1 MRSLAL
7 KIFLSF
13 WLAQVVILVGLEI
26 FRPRSSAARPPL
38 PPPGSSPFF
47 VPTPVL
53 VAAILVSA
61 VVCFLLAR
69 HLASPLRRVREAS
82 GRLASGDLS
91 ARAGALVRPRRDEIG
106 DVVRDFDAMAERL
119 SILVSSQK
127 QLLSDISHELRSPL
141 ARLQVA
147 VELARR
153 KAGPEAE
160 KDLNRIEA
168 EGTRMNEM
176 IGQIL
181 TLARADSDA
190 PAVSEAIDLEQI
202 VMRVAADTDYE
213 ARQSGREVRVRDSG
227 DAVVLGD
234 AALLASAVENVVRNG
249 CRYTPSGTA
258 VEISLEVTPTHG
270 RIVVR
275 DHGPGVP
282 SDDIE
287 RIFLPFHRVGA
298 SRDRHSGG
306 AGLGLSIAARAA
318 RVHGGSI
325 SAVNAQGG
333 GLEVTIAIPL
343 YKALP
348 SPAVS

>member
-1 MRSLAL
+1 MRSLAI
-7 KIFLSF
+7 KIFFSF

-26 FRPRSSAARPPL
+26 FRPRQPIVQPRMAPP
-38 PPPGSSPFF
+38 SSPIFI
-47 VPTPVL
+47 PTPVL
-53 VAAILVSA
+53 VAAVLVSA

-69 HLASPLRRVREAS
+69 HLASPLKRVREAS
-82 GRLASGDLS
+82 GRLAAGDLD
-91 ARAGALVRPRRDEIG
+91 ARAGAMVRPRRDEIG

-119 SILVSSQK
+119 SLLVSSQN

-160 KDLNRIEA
+160 KDLTRIEA

-181 TLARADSDA
+181 TLACADSDK
-190 PAVSEAIDLEQI
+190 PTITEIIDLSEI
-202 VMRVAADTDYE
+202 VRRVATDTDYE
-213 ARQSGREVRVRDSG
+213 ARQTGRAVHVHNVRE
-227 DAVVLGD
+227 AIVLGD

-249 CRYTPSGTA
+249 CRYTPAGTS
-258 VEISLEVTPTHG
+258 VDISLDISPTHG

-282 SDDIE
+282 PDETE
-287 RIFLPFHRVGA
+287 RIFLPFHRVST
-298 SRDRHSGG
+298 SRDRDTGG

-318 RVHGGSI
+318 KVHGGSI
-325 SAVNAQGG
+325 HAVNAEDG
-333 GLEVTIAIPL
+333 GLQVTIEIPL
-343 YKALP
+343 A
-348 SPAVS
+348 

>member
-1 MRSLAL
+1 MRRLAI

-26 FRPRSSAARPPL
+26 FRPRSPTPRTEMAPP
-38 PPPGSSPFF
+38 SSPIFI
-47 VPTPVL
+47 PTPVL
-53 VAAILVSA
+53 VAAVIVSA

-69 HLASPLRRVREAS
+69 HLASPLKRVRQAS
-82 GRLASGDLS
+82 GRLAAGDLG
-91 ARAGALVRPRRDEIG
+91 ARAGTMVRPRRDEIG

-119 SILVSSQK
+119 SLLVSSQK

-153 KAGPEAE
+153 KAGPEAA

-181 TLARADSDA
+181 TLARADSDK
-190 PAVSEAIDLEQI
+190 PAVNETIDLAEI
-202 VMRVAADTDYE
+202 VRRVATDTDYE
-213 ARQSGREVRVRDSG
+213 ARQSGREVRVRDSRE
-227 DAVVLGD
+227 ALVLGD

-249 CRYTPSGTA
+249 CRYTPPGTTVDIA
-258 VEISLEVTPTHG
+258 LDVTSTHG

-275 DHGPGVP
+275 DHGPGV
-282 SDDIE
+282 STDETE
-287 RIFLPFHRVGA
+287 RIFLPFHRVST
-298 SRDRHSGG
+298 SRDRESGG

-318 RVHGGSI
+318 KVHGGSI
-325 SAVNAQGG
+325 HAVNAEDG
-333 GLEVTIAIPL
+333 GLQVTIEIPL
-343 YKALP
+343 A
-348 SPAVS
+348 

>member
-1 MRSLAL
+1 MRSLAI

-26 FRPRSSAARPPL
+26 MRPRPSTALGARPGSFAH
-38 PPPGSSPFF
+38 PPPPDAWPFF
-47 VPTPVL
+47 IPTPVL
-53 VAAILVSA
+53 VAAVCVSA
-61 VVCFLLAR
+61 VVCFLLAH

-82 GRLASGDLS
+82 GRLAAGDLG
-91 ARAGALVRPRRDEIG
+91 ARAGAMVRPRRDEIG

-119 SILVSSQK
+119 SLLVSSQK

-168 EGTRMNEM
+168 EGMRMNEM

-181 TLARADSDA
+181 TLARASSDR
-190 PAVSEAIDLEQI
+190 PAVTEIVDLAEI
-202 VMRVAADTDYE
+202 VRRVATDTDYE
-213 ARQSGREVRVRDSG
+213 ARQAGR
-227 DAVVLGD
+227 AVHVHDLQEAIVLGD
-234 AALLASAVENVVRNG
+234 AALLASSVENVVRNG
-249 CRYTPSGTA
+249 CRYTPAGTS
-258 VEISLEVTPTHG
+258 VDISLDVTSTHG

-282 SDDIE
+282 PDEIE
-287 RIFLPFHRVGA
+287 RIFLPFHRVSS
-298 SRDRHSGG
+298 SRDRDSGG

-318 RVHGGSI
+318 KVHGGSI
-325 SAVNAQGG
+325 HAVNAVDG
-333 GLEVTIAIPL
+333 GLRVTIDIPL
-343 YKALP
+343 A
-348 SPAVS
+348 